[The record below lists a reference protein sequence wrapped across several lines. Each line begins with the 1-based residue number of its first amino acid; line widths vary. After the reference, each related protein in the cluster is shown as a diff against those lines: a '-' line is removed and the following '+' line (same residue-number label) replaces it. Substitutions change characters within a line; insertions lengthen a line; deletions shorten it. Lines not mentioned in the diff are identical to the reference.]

1 VDVAVLET
9 ARGGLLRAGMAYKTS
24 DVAACLNVSGDH
36 LGLRGIDTVEQLA
49 EVKRIVIETAKNTV
63 VLNADD
69 PLCLQMADYSGAE
82 HICYVTMHSTHPLVK
97 QHIRNNGRAVALE
110 EGVNGFMITLYDG
123 GRHIPLLWTHLIPA
137 TLEGRAVHNVQN
149 AMFAAA
155 LAYSLGV
162 KLEDISHGLRTFD
175 ATFFQAPGRMNIFDE
190 HPFKVILDY
199 GHNPAAVRAMCD
211 VVRQL
216 DVAGRRLCV
225 VAVPGDRRDE
235 DIREV
240 AQIVAGQFDHYIC
253 RSDDSLRGRGP
264 TEVPD
269 LLRAFLIEA
278 GVDEACIDVIPS
290 ETDAVDAGL
299 RMARPGDL
307 LLVFGD
313 KVRRSWKQIIGFS
326 SETTAGAPAAPARPQ
341 DAPVRPNVPDL
352 ALAEGQ
358 ELISD
363 ERGVRIAR
371 EKEEAD

>member
-1 VDVAVLET
+1 
-9 ARGGLLRAGMAYKTS
+9 
-24 DVAACLNVSGDH
+24 
-36 LGLRGIDTVEQLA
+36 
-49 EVKRIVIETAKNTV
+49 
-63 VLNADD
+63 
-69 PLCLQMADYSGAE
+69 
-82 HICYVTMHSTHPLVK
+82 LVK

-110 EGVNGFMITLYDG
+110 EGVNGFMITLYDS

-137 TLEGRAVHNVQN
+137 TLEGRAMHNVQN

-155 LAYSLGV
+155 LAYSMGV

-175 ATFFQAPGRMNIFDE
+175 ASYFQAPGRMNIFDE

-211 VVRQL
+211 VVRQF
-216 DVAGRRLCV
+216 DVAGSRLCV

-240 AQIVAGQFDHYIC
+240 AQIVAGDFDHYIC
-253 RSDDSLRGRGP
+253 RGDDSLRGRGP

-269 LLRAFLIEA
+269 LLREYLIEA
-278 GVDEACIDVIPS
+278 GVEAGDIEVIPS
-290 ETDAVDAGL
+290 EVEAVDRGL
-299 RMARPGDL
+299 ESALPGDL
-307 LLVFGD
+307 LLIFGD
-313 KVRRSWKQIIGFS
+313 KVKRSWKQIISFS
-326 SETTAGAPAAPARPQ
+326 PEAKTGTVESPAKPQAAPERP
-341 DAPVRPNVPDL
+341 VVPDL
-352 ALAEGQ
+352 AIGEGQ